1 MKGAFLLALV
11 LSCIATVCAKMPW
24 GLSGRRVGG
33 TVKTGS
39 AKESLHAGNKTNCR
53 LGRDVQP
60 ARDGDDIPPSSSAL
74 EDDVKPARDGDDI
87 PPSSSALEDDVKP
100 ARDGD
105 DIPPSNTPPPQKGG
119 WFSSFG
125 EKGLCCVG
133 GGIDRMANGRVEA
146 STNVRA
152 GMGDIRN
159 GMGESSTNIRNG
171 MYAIGVCM
179 VLSNEK
185 ILIGFY
191 KAASGLL
198 AWASS

>member
-39 AKESLHAGNKTNCR
+39 AKESLHAGDKTNCR
-53 LGRDVQP
+53 VGRDV
-60 ARDGDDIPPSSSAL
+60 
-74 EDDVKPARDGDDI
+74 KPERGGDDI